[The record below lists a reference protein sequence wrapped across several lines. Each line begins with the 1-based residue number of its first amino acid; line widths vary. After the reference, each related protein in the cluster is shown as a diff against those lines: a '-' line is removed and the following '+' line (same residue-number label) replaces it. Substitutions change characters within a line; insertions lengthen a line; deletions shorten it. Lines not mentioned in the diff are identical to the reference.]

1 MLWCI
6 PFLRCGKRPKSTVDR
21 KQVTPYYTTRDKLRT
36 VSEVLNGA
44 VLYSRNI
51 GPTDNTILMIRNGVV
66 NSMQSALLLVCVE
79 YFGKIASRTSCV
91 QNSRRYA
98 FFLFKAR
105 ITNLAE
111 LYSVD

>member
-1 MLWCI
+1 
-6 PFLRCGKRPKSTVDR
+6 
-21 KQVTPYYTTRDKLRT
+21 
-36 VSEVLNGA
+36 
-44 VLYSRNI
+44 
-51 GPTDNTILMIRNGVV
+51 
-66 NSMQSALLLVCVE
+66 MQSALLLVCVE